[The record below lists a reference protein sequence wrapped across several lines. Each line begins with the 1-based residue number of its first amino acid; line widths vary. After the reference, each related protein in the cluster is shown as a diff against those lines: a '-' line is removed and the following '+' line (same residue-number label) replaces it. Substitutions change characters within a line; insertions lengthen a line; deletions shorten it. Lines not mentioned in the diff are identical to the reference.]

1 MSDLIKKNP
10 WKDIAPYKTTDA
22 ANFKGRDEDI
32 RKFSKILHQNDF
44 SVLYA
49 ESGIGKTSFINAGIM
64 PAFINTDYYFIR
76 IEFPLEVLSPTNNV
90 TNEDLA
96 NNLEAWL
103 CNKIFPKKISEEYQI
118 VGELFQELT
127 EIESVAPELQHNLWW
142 KLHAYKYQ
150 VEDNDVKP
158 FIVFDQFEEV
168 FQKASPV
175 ILNEL
180 FAILDSLSSRIPP
193 RVVLDRL
200 YEFEE
205 KGIYVSLDS
214 SIDFKVLFSLRKEY
228 LAEFDYWINDVY
240 SNSQLLQSRMI
251 LLPFTKAQ
259 AEEVIVQQTIDG
271 EPVDTL
277 VDIKDDILALF
288 EQRSLYSTL
297 NTRNKNSYEAFLLSV
312 VCSRLYVIAQSA
324 HKDRLAKVDMVNI
337 NLQELI
343 LNFYNESI
351 GDSIPK
357 RHLRIIEEELVDNL
371 GERNRIKLTTEKLSA
386 INFKERYL
394 DGLKKKHIVKSSDGY
409 VELIH
414 DRVAEAIYQKR
425 KNDNKKQ
432 WFLLQRVI
440 LSCIILFFTGI
451 SLKWAWSTSF
461 ETSYD
466 SREFIRKE
474 WKTPI
479 DYNFEISDPYV
490 ESVIIEN
497 KKGKSSTIRNCPN
510 LTNVEIE
517 NRKSSLDLHIINC
530 PKLHSLSIPN
540 SITELSGRISWC
552 LNLHYIRLPEN
563 IKSISKYLFRDLDS
577 LEIEVPESAKNTFRW
592 ENKILWNLKSK
603 EIIYAQKNADPWV
616 LFPKELEHLDSL
628 KVNYSRV
635 IRNARNEKPKIEIIG
650 STIVAVNLY
659 NNDTIDLSDSIYN
672 GIKSIGE
679 KAFYN
684 ARILREIK
692 LPPHLKNIE
701 DNAFAG
707 CTSLQQIDFPES
719 LDEIGNGAFVN
730 CTNLTEVM
738 LPNTLSNLGR
748 YAFSGCSRLKRLHLP
763 DSIELESSGFYKGI
777 YTQFEGCDSLS
788 KVSFT
793 ERSLFKEKK
802 QNVFYKDMPFIV
814 LSTKNNYDDSSLT
827 MRNDILTHSFRIN
840 NSLWSQDIKVMNRK
854 RHVAYL
860 YYKGIQTDRSPII
873 FYPNSIEYLPLVRN
887 DVTFIGNQKLRELHI
902 ANTSPRRFQI
912 NLPDIV
918 KSNITL
924 YVPYGCKK
932 YYEIPDF
939 SSFKEIKEDSFFL
952 RIKNI
957 LFEMISNSLR
967 QSYVLYFICTFIIIA
982 VFIYIYVFY
991 RKKYLKKYSNTNIRK
1006 EVLHGKS
1013 LLIACSTLFVFLLTW
1028 MSVYWSIYFAFEYRP
1043 IWAMIFGHLL
1053 GVVGALFST
1062 WILVFVR
1069 NADVWIAVKSG
1080 FNHLIAKSRALT
1092 FREIMILLNLES
1104 KKMWNGI
1111 ILFVKRRYKSIIAML
1126 LMVIIVG
1133 IYYHKH
1139 QSWSDAIYKTELR
1152 LSDDTN
1158 KETIRQAESLLYNS
1172 IPRWK
1177 FLLSKDQQDG
1187 VRGIYEGMF
1196 DTIPNYKVL
1205 NEYTPKGHI
1214 GSIQSVAIS
1223 HNNEHLVVTG
1233 SGDDT
1238 AIIWD
1243 ALTGDTIRTLRGHKS
1258 NINSVA
1264 FSHNDSL
1271 VVTGS
1276 SDNTAIIWNA
1286 LTGDTIHT
1294 LRGHKGSIY
1303 SVAFSHNDSL
1313 VITTGSYDDT
1323 AIIWDALTG
1332 YIIRRIPFNDN
1343 IKWASFN
1350 RNASQAFI
1358 ATDEDVYVNNGEKST
1373 KVINAV
1379 DKFFNESPITV
1390 LESENN
1396 PHAYVSNNGNALVW
1410 NTLTGET
1417 LHSLSIDG
1425 YAVYTQDGK
1434 YMAYGNQE
1442 RSPQIYEFSKG
1453 NTIPI
1458 KGEHKNDIKF
1468 MAFSH
1473 NGEYL
1478 ATGSSDSTTII
1489 WSTLSGDSLYTLHGH
1504 KDQIET
1510 LAFSHDDKY
1519 IVTVS
1524 KDDTAIIWN
1533 ILTGDS
1539 ICSWKSDTN
1548 IDIALFTTDNKN
1560 VILGSSKNPI
1570 YKISNWK
1577 TGDSFR
1583 IKDTKLSYQVKRFSP
1598 DCKYA
1603 IGDDGRIFD
1612 VNTENMLHK
1621 IQCQNVNEIYF
1632 ASKEGEYYLVF
1643 NKAIKKV
1650 KLLSLSDWIEI
1661 CHESLMPVH

>member
-1 MSDLIKKNP
+1 M
-10 WKDIAPYKTTDA
+10 
-22 ANFKGRDEDI
+22 
-32 RKFSKILHQNDF
+32 
-44 SVLYA
+44 
-49 ESGIGKTSFINAGIM
+49 
-64 PAFINTDYYFIR
+64 
-76 IEFPLEVLSPTNNV
+76 
-90 TNEDLA
+90 
-96 NNLEAWL
+96 
-103 CNKIFPKKISEEYQI
+103 
-118 VGELFQELT
+118 
-127 EIESVAPELQHNLWW
+127 
-142 KLHAYKYQ
+142 
-150 VEDNDVKP
+150 
-158 FIVFDQFEEV
+158 
-168 FQKASPV
+168 
-175 ILNEL
+175 
-180 FAILDSLSSRIPP
+180 
-193 RVVLDRL
+193 
-200 YEFEE
+200 
-205 KGIYVSLDS
+205 
-214 SIDFKVLFSLRKEY
+214 
-228 LAEFDYWINDVY
+228 
-240 SNSQLLQSRMI
+240 
-251 LLPFTKAQ
+251 
-259 AEEVIVQQTIDG
+259 
-271 EPVDTL
+271 
-277 VDIKDDILALF
+277 
-288 EQRSLYSTL
+288 
-297 NTRNKNSYEAFLLSV
+297 
-312 VCSRLYVIAQSA
+312 
-324 HKDRLAKVDMVNI
+324 
-337 NLQELI
+337 
-343 LNFYNESI
+343 
-351 GDSIPK
+351 
-357 RHLRIIEEELVDNL
+357 
-371 GERNRIKLTTEKLSA
+371 
-386 INFKERYL
+386 
-394 DGLKKKHIVKSSDGY
+394 
-409 VELIH
+409 
-414 DRVAEAIYQKR
+414 
-425 KNDNKKQ
+425 
-432 WFLLQRVI
+432 
-440 LSCIILFFTGI
+440 
-451 SLKWAWSTSF
+451 
-461 ETSYD
+461 
-466 SREFIRKE
+466 
-474 WKTPI
+474 
-479 DYNFEISDPYV
+479 
-490 ESVIIEN
+490 
-497 KKGKSSTIRNCPN
+497 
-510 LTNVEIE
+510 
-517 NRKSSLDLHIINC
+517 
-530 PKLHSLSIPN
+530 
-540 SITELSGRISWC
+540 
-552 LNLHYIRLPEN
+552 
-563 IKSISKYLFRDLDS
+563 
-577 LEIEVPESAKNTFRW
+577 
-592 ENKILWNLKSK
+592 
-603 EIIYAQKNADPWV
+603 
-616 LFPKELEHLDSL
+616 
-628 KVNYSRV
+628 
-635 IRNARNEKPKIEIIG
+635 
-650 STIVAVNLY
+650 
-659 NNDTIDLSDSIYN
+659 
-672 GIKSIGE
+672 
-679 KAFYN
+679 
-684 ARILREIK
+684 
-692 LPPHLKNIE
+692 
-701 DNAFAG
+701 
-707 CTSLQQIDFPES
+707 
-719 LDEIGNGAFVN
+719 
-730 CTNLTEVM
+730 
-738 LPNTLSNLGR
+738 
-748 YAFSGCSRLKRLHLP
+748 
-763 DSIELESSGFYKGI
+763 
-777 YTQFEGCDSLS
+777 
-788 KVSFT
+788 
-793 ERSLFKEKK
+793 
-802 QNVFYKDMPFIV
+802 
-814 LSTKNNYDDSSLT
+814 
-827 MRNDILTHSFRIN
+827 
-840 NSLWSQDIKVMNRK
+840 
-854 RHVAYL
+854 
-860 YYKGIQTDRSPII
+860 
-873 FYPNSIEYLPLVRN
+873 
-887 DVTFIGNQKLRELHI
+887 
-902 ANTSPRRFQI
+902 
-912 NLPDIV
+912 
-918 KSNITL
+918 
-924 YVPYGCKK
+924 
-932 YYEIPDF
+932 
-939 SSFKEIKEDSFFL
+939 
-952 RIKNI
+952 
-957 LFEMISNSLR
+957 
-967 QSYVLYFICTFIIIA
+967 LYFICTFIIIA

-1187 VRGIYEGMF
+1187 LRGIYEGMF

-1205 NEYTPKGHI
+1205 NEYTPKGHKAGI
-1214 GSIQSVAIS
+1214 NSVVFSHNDSLVITGSTDNTVIIWNALTSDSIRTFKGHNSSIESVAIS
-1223 HNNEHLVVTG
+1223 HNDNYIVAG
-1233 SGDDT
+1233 SYDDT

-1243 ALTGDTIRTLRGHKS
+1243 ALTGDTIRTLKGHKS
-1258 NINSVA
+1258 IINSVA

-1271 VVTGS
+1271 VITGS
-1276 SDNTAIIWNA
+1276 YDNTAIIWNA
-1286 LTGDTIHT
+1286 LTGD
-1294 LRGHKGSIY
+1294 S
-1303 SVAFSHNDSL
+1303 
-1313 VITTGSYDDT
+1313 
-1323 AIIWDALTG
+1323 
-1332 YIIRRIPFNDN
+1332 IRRIPFNDDN
-1343 IKWASFN
+1343 VKWVSFN
-1350 RNASQAFI
+1350 RNARQVFI
-1358 ATDEDVYVNNGEKST
+1358 ATNIDVYVNNGKEST

-1379 DKFFNESPITV
+1379 DRFFNGSPITV

-1396 PHAYVSNNGNALVW
+1396 PHAYVSNNGDALVW

-1473 NGEYL
+1473 NSEYL

-1560 VILGSSKNPI
+1560 VILGSSKEPI